1 MQRSVTSKYIIII
14 SLLAFITTT
23 IIIPLYHEVFAA
35 SPAFNRQ
42 DLTDDVDDGIHLN
55 IMGQS
60 QTNDDYIGT
69 LDESTDIQKVTYF
82 SNGTVLTATLWLASG
97 FLEKPSTNGSN
108 MAVIYGILIDADY
121 NQETGKEGVDYVI
134 EIQCSNGNQTCTKGI
149 IEYSSP
155 VHSRTIDIQKN
166 YTGFSK
172 NDERYVLLSVNLDE
186 ILSPNLYRAMFYAGY
201 VYNNS
206 DRKIDIST
214 WVDISPP
221 VYSISTLPNPVIV
234 RQGEQKIIGAQL
246 KSTTGFVENVIE
258 FMPVENY
265 SSIELE
271 FIRDNLNK
279 SSSSG
284 IEPAPFKIEVPQNAQ
299 VGQYII
305 PIRANISTGS
315 TFPYFK
321 FVEISNVTL
330 PSNSTDISTKGHEI
344 ASANLTISVVEPLSI
359 QEQLRDF
366 WSVYGGPIN
375 LTLAGLAGGLSTYL
389 IDSLKSRKKK
399 ESKINR

>member
-1 MQRSVTSKYIIII
+1 MTSDYIIII
-14 SLLAFITTT
+14 FLLILITTT
-23 IIIPLYHEVFAA
+23 IDKPLYHEVFAA

-42 DLTDDVDDGIHLN
+42 EITDDVNDGIHIN

-60 QTNDDYIGT
+60 QTKDDYISK
-69 LDESTDIQKVTYF
+69 LDESTDIQKVTYS
-82 SNGTVLTATLWLASG
+82 SNGTVLTATVWLASG
-97 FLEKPSTNGSN
+97 FEEKPSANGSN
-108 MAVIYGILIDADY
+108 VAVIYGILIDADS
-121 NQETGKEGVDYVI
+121 NQVTGKEGVDYQI
-134 EIQCSNGNQTCTKGI
+134 EIHWTNETQTWNKGI

-155 VHSRTIDIQKN
+155 VHNRTFDIQKN
-166 YTGFSK
+166 YTGFYE
-172 NDERYVLLSVNLDE
+172 NDERYVLVSVNLDE
-186 ILSPNLYRAMFYAGY
+186 ILSPNPYKAMFYAGY
-201 VYNNS
+201 LYNNS
-206 DRKIDIST
+206 DMKIDLT
-214 WVDISPP
+214 PWVDMSPQ
-221 VYSISTLPNPVIV
+221 VYSISTLPNPIIV

-246 KSTTGFVENVIE
+246 KSTTGFVQNVIE
-258 FMPVENY
+258 FMPVQNY

-279 SSSSG
+279 SSSG
-284 IEPAPFKIEVPQNAQ
+284 IEPAPFKIEVPNDAQ

-315 TFPYFK
+315 TFPYYK
-321 FVEISNVTL
+321 FIKIFNVNL
-330 PSNSTDISTKGHEI
+330 PSNSTEILTKGHNF
-344 ASANLTISVVEPLSI
+344 ALANLTISVVEPLSI

>member
-1 MQRSVTSKYIIII
+1 MQRSMTLKYIIII

-42 DLTDDVDDGIHLN
+42 DLTDDVHDGIHLN

-97 FLEKPSTNGSN
+97 FLEKPSANGSN
-108 MAVIYGILIDADY
+108 VAVIYGILIDADY
-121 NQETGKEGVDYVI
+121 NQETGKEGVDYQI
-134 EIQCSNGNQTCTKGI
+134 EIQCSNETQTCTKGI

-155 VHSRTIDIQKN
+155 VHTRTIDIQEN
-166 YTGFSK
+166 YTGFYK

-186 ILSPNLYRAMFYAGY
+186 ILSPNPYRAMFYAGY

-206 DRKIDIST
+206 DMKIDLST

-246 KSTTGFVENVIE
+246 KSTTGFVQNVIE

-271 FIRDNLNK
+271 VIRDELNK

-315 TFPYFK
+315 TFPYYK
-321 FVEISNVTL
+321 FVEISNVNL
-330 PSNSTDISTKGHEI
+330 PSNSTEILTTGHKI
-344 ASANLTISVVEPLSI
+344 ALANLTISVVEPLSI
-359 QEQLRDF
+359 QEQLKDF

-375 LTLAGLAGGLSTYL
+375 LTGAGLAGGLTTYL
-389 IDSLKSRKKK
+389 IDYLKSRKK
-399 ESKINR
+399 NRVK

>member
-1 MQRSVTSKYIIII
+1 MTSKYIIII

-23 IIIPLYHEVFAA
+23 IIIALYHEVFAA

-42 DLTDDVDDGIHLN
+42 EITDDVDEGIHLN

-60 QTNDDYIGT
+60 QTKDDYIGT

-97 FLEKPSTNGSN
+97 FLEKPSANGSN
-108 MAVIYGILIDADY
+108 VIVSYGILIDADY
-121 NQETGKEGVDYVI
+121 NQETGREGVDYLI
-134 EIQCSNGNQTCTKGI
+134 EIQWRNETQTWNKGI

-155 VHSRTIDIQKN
+155 FHNRTFDIQKN
-166 YTGFSK
+166 YTGFYE
-172 NDERYVLLSVNLDE
+172 NDERYVLVSVNLDE
-186 ILSPNLYRAMFYAGY
+186 ILSPNPYKAMFYAGY
-201 VYNNS
+201 AYNNS
-206 DRKIDIST
+206 DMKIDLIP

-221 VYSISTLPNPVIV
+221 VYSISTLPNPIIV
-234 RQGEQKIIGAQL
+234 RQGEEKIIGAQL
-246 KSTTGFVENVIE
+246 KSTTGFVQNVIE

-284 IEPAPFKIEVPQNAQ
+284 IEPAPFKIEVPKNAQ

-305 PIRANISTGS
+305 PIRANISKGS
-315 TFPYFK
+315 TFPYYK
-321 FVEISNVTL
+321 FVEISNVNL
-330 PSNSTDISTKGHEI
+330 PSNSTEILTKGHKI

>member
-1 MQRSVTSKYIIII
+1 MQRSMISKYIIII
-14 SLLAFITTT
+14 SLLTFITTT
-23 IIIPLYHEVFAA
+23 IIIPLYHEVLAA

-42 DLTDDVDDGIHLN
+42 EITDDFHDGIHLN

-60 QTNDDYIGT
+60 QTKDDYIDK
-69 LDESTDIQKVTYF
+69 LDESTDIQKITYF
-82 SNGTVLTATLWLASG
+82 SNGTVLTATVWLASG
-97 FLEKPSTNGSN
+97 FRENPSANGSN
-108 MAVIYGILIDADY
+108 VAVIYGILIDADI
-121 NQETGKEGVDYVI
+121 NQETGKEGVDYHI
-134 EIQCSNGNQTCTKGI
+134 EIRWTNETQTWNKGM

-155 VHSRTIDIQKN
+155 VHNRTLDIQEN
-166 YTGFSK
+166 YTGFYE
-172 NDERYVLLSVNLDE
+172 NDERYVLVSVNLDE

-206 DRKIDIST
+206 DMKIDLSP
-214 WVDISPP
+214 WVDMSSP
-221 VYSISTLPNPVIV
+221 VYSISTLPNPIIV

-246 KSTTGFVENVIE
+246 KSTTGFVQNVIE
-258 FMPVENY
+258 FMPLKNY

-279 SSSSG
+279 SSSG
-284 IEPAPFKIEVPQNAQ
+284 IEPAPFKIEVPNNAQ

-315 TFPYFK
+315 TFPYFR
-321 FVEISNVTL
+321 FVEISNVNL
-330 PSNSTDISTKGHEI
+330 PSNSTEILTKGHKI
-344 ASANLTISVVEPLSI
+344 VSANLTISVVEPLSI
-359 QEQLRDF
+359 EEQLRDF

-399 ESKINR
+399 ESKTNR

>member
-1 MQRSVTSKYIIII
+1 
-14 SLLAFITTT
+14 
-23 IIIPLYHEVFAA
+23 
-35 SPAFNRQ
+35 
-42 DLTDDVDDGIHLN
+42 
-55 IMGQS
+55 
-60 QTNDDYIGT
+60 
-69 LDESTDIQKVTYF
+69 
-82 SNGTVLTATLWLASG
+82 VL
-97 FLEKPSTNGSN
+97 
-108 MAVIYGILIDADY
+108 V
-121 NQETGKEGVDYVI
+121 
-134 EIQCSNGNQTCTKGI
+134 
-149 IEYSSP
+149 
-155 VHSRTIDIQKN
+155 
-166 YTGFSK
+166 
-172 NDERYVLLSVNLDE
+172 SVNLDE

-206 DRKIDIST
+206 DMKIDLSPWI
-214 WVDISPP
+214 DMSPP
-221 VYSISTLPNPVIV
+221 VYSISTLPNPIIV

-246 KSTTGFVENVIE
+246 KSTTGFVQNVIE

-279 SSSSG
+279 SSSG
-284 IEPAPFKIEVPQNAQ
+284 IEPAPFKIEVPNNAQ

-315 TFPYFK
+315 TFPYYK
-321 FVEISNVTL
+321 FIEISNMNL
-330 PSNSTDISTKGHEI
+330 PSNSTEILTKGHKI

-359 QEQLRDF
+359 EEQLKDF

-399 ESKINR
+399 ESKTNR

>member
-1 MQRSVTSKYIIII
+1 MTSDYIIII
-14 SLLAFITTT
+14 FLLILITTT
-23 IIIPLYHEVFAA
+23 IDKPLYHEIFAA

-42 DLTDDVDDGIHLN
+42 EITDDFHDGIHFN
-55 IMGQS
+55 RMGQS
-60 QTNDDYIGT
+60 QTNDDYNNT
-69 LDESTDIQKVTYF
+69 LDESTDIQKITYF
-82 SNGTVLTATLWLASG
+82 SNGTVLIATLWLASG
-97 FLEKPSTNGSN
+97 FEEKPSANRSN
-108 MAVIYGILIDADY
+108 VAVSYGILIDADY
-121 NQETGKEGVDYVI
+121 NQETGKEGVDYQI
-134 EIQCSNGNQTCTKGI
+134 EIQWSNETQTWNKGI

-155 VHSRTIDIQKN
+155 VHNRTFDTKED
-166 YTGFSK
+166 YTGFYK
-172 NDERYVLLSVNLDE
+172 KDERYVLLSVNLDD
-186 ILSPNLYRAMFYAGY
+186 ILSPNPYKAMFYAGA

-206 DRKIDIST
+206 DMKIDLST

-246 KSTTGFVENVIE
+246 KSTTGFVPDVIN

-271 FIRDNLNK
+271 FIRDKLNK
-279 SSSSG
+279 SYSG
-284 IEPAPFKIEVPQNAQ
+284 IEPAPFRIEVPKNAQ

-305 PIRANISTGS
+305 PLRANISTGS

-321 FVEISNVTL
+321 FVEFSNVNL
-330 PSNSTDISTKGHEI
+330 PSNSTEIITKGHKI
-344 ASANLTISVVEPLSI
+344 ALANLTISVVEPLSI